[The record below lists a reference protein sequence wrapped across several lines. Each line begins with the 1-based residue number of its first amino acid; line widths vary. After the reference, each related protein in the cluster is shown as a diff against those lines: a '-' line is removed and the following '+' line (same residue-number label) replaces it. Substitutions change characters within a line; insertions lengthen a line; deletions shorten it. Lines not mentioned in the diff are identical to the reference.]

1 MLLKLICTVILAW
14 SMAVCSVQAEERIES
29 TVLQDSAISR
39 VLPRFSLI
47 KDVYKQ
53 AAVLRKDDGSAY
65 VVVQILKPEPYFDNL
80 QKYAENVMQYYQGS
94 NLTPQPQRR
103 GYSFRY
109 QDEIPCAGLVSYF
122 DGTSYV
128 MMGACGLL
136 SQDELTKALSVAK
149 KQLGLD
155 EILSRTAL
163 PNLYY

>member
-1 MLLKLICTVILAW
+1 MLLKLIYTVMLSC
-14 SMAVCSVQAEERIES
+14 SMAVCSVQAAERIES

-65 VVVQILKPEPYFDNL
+65 VVVQILKPEPYIDNL
-80 QKYAENVMQYYQGS
+80 MKYAEHVMHYYQGS

-103 GYSFRY
+103 GYSFIY
-109 QDEIPCAGLVSYF
+109 KDEIPCAGLVSYF

-128 MMGACGLL
+128 MMGACGIL
-136 SQDELTKALSVAK
+136 SPDEITKALSVAK

-155 EILSRTAL
+155 EILARSSL